1 MIDQK
6 KQIRPIIP
14 SSVIQEN
21 ISEEEKFQNDIL
33 RPIIKLQHNL
43 ILSYFEHYLKQN
55 KVDINALDATQKKAV
70 THRFFKMD
78 NRFKIEMRGL
88 IIGLLT
94 FEEFEDYLKLSTNL
108 NKRINN
114 MIEQRVNSCYI
125 KC

>member
-6 KQIRPIIP
+6 KQIRPTIP
-14 SSVIQEN
+14 SISIQEN
-21 ISEEEKFQNDIL
+21 FSEEEKFQNNIL

-55 KVDINALDATQKKAV
+55 KVNFNELNSTKKKAV
-70 THRFFKMD
+70 THQLFKT
-78 NRFKIEMRGL
+78 NVRFKIEMRGL

-94 FEEFEDYLKLSTNL
+94 FDEFEEYLKLSSNL

-114 MIEQRVNSCYI
+114 MIEGRVNSCYI
-125 KC
+125 K